1 MLNDGYSKSIGR
13 DRQNAK
19 AETDRRGTVE
29 EIRIDRHGCGAG
41 RRKER
46 IENLN
51 SGKGIHISEF
61 VVCNMKDTVLVC
73 KKDYPHRSAQEW
85 NIKNINININI
96 NIFRCVH
103 ASL

>member
-1 MLNDGYSKSIGR
+1 MLNHGYSKIIGR

-51 SGKGIHISEF
+51 SGKELLPKLLILSES
-61 VVCNMKDTVLVC
+61 L
-73 KKDYPHRSAQEW
+73 PHQIAPGGDGRLRSGPAEKAETDIW
-85 NIKNINININI
+85 ELDHNVY
-96 NIFRCVH
+96 R
-103 ASL
+103 